1 MRKIK
6 IDHQYMAYLLLE
18 ILYNEGKVNKE
29 TYDAVMAEKERY
41 LRMVKAGE
49 NNPSNRISEP
59 SEILAELDLNIG
71 AISDSLDEAEDL
83 DDVVEKRR
91 TSHEIEAA

>member
-1 MRKIK
+1 
-6 IDHQYMAYLLLE
+6 
-18 ILYNEGKVNKE
+18 
-29 TYDAVMAEKERY
+29 MAEKERY

-49 NNPSNRISEP
+49 NNPSKYRISEP

>member
-18 ILYNEGKVNKE
+18 MLYKEGKVNKD
-29 TYDAVMAEKERY
+29 TYDAVIAEKERY

-49 NNPSNRISEP
+49 NSPSKYRISEP
-59 SEILAELDLNIG
+59 SEIVTEFDISIGKNPDLLDNKDERK
-71 AISDSLDEAEDL
+71 ANYEAE
-83 DDVVEKRR
+83 
-91 TSHEIEAA
+91 AA

>member
-1 MRKIK
+1 MPFGNRRRVDEKMI
-6 IDHQYMAYLLLE
+6 E
-18 ILYNEGKVNKE
+18 VNFS
-29 TYDAVMAEKERY
+29 
-41 LRMVKAGE
+41 
-49 NNPSNRISEP
+49 NSPSKYRISKP

>member
-18 ILYNEGKVNKE
+18 MLYKEGKVNKD

-49 NNPSNRISEP
+49 NRPSKYRISEP
-59 SEILAELDLNIG
+59 SEIVTEFDISIGKNPDLLDNKDERK
-71 AISDSLDEAEDL
+71 ANYEAE
-83 DDVVEKRR
+83 
-91 TSHEIEAA
+91 AA

>member
-18 ILYNEGKVNKE
+18 MLYKEGKVNKD
-29 TYDAVMAEKERY
+29 TYDAVVAEKERY

-49 NNPSNRISEP
+49 NSPSKYRISEP
-59 SEILAELDLNIG
+59 SEIVTEFDISIGNNPDLLDNKDERK
-71 AISDSLDEAEDL
+71 ANYEAE
-83 DDVVEKRR
+83 
-91 TSHEIEAA
+91 AA